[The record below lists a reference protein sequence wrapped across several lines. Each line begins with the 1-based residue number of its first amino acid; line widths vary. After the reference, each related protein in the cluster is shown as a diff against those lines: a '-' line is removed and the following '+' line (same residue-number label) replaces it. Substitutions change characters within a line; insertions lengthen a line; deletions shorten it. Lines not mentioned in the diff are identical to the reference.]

1 MQKCPE
7 CNKNTRQFKATH
19 IGDTVKRYNLCKNC
33 NKIFIE
39 VLNSPLGYNGE
50 LVDIKVVDL
59 NKKKEKRCSF
69 QSTLI

>member
-1 MQKCPE
+1 MRNCPD
-7 CNKNTRQFKATH
+7 CNNNTRQFKATC
-19 IGDTVKRYNLCKNC
+19 IGGTVKRYNLCKKC

-59 NKKKEKRCSF
+59 DKKKEKRCSF